1 MYSSPTQ
8 VQTSTHVWAAD
19 ILNMVWACR
28 HTDVSTHARPRPR
41 PAPTPIFFFFF
52 FGGGRDDDD
61 DGGCDDDDACAGS
74 THVSMRQARSKHI
87 SVKRE
92 DAHLVPVEE
101 SPLRIADGREEEAPA
116 RRRGLTHL
124 GLEPRLS
131 HIQRAHLMG
140 AESRSLH
147 ARKSGRGRSRVSAPG
162 RLGRSPPARG
172 TGARHRLAL
181 AAASAPRSDAADIA
195 LLCRS
200 WQRDCKEDC
209 KKCPREMFLFWVNW
223 AWCRTLALSHR
234 YHKCVVT
241 RV

>member
-1 MYSSPTQ
+1 MPTHGR
-8 VQTSTHVWAAD
+8 VY
-19 ILNMVWACR
+19 
-28 HTDVSTHARPRPR
+28 ARPRPR

-147 ARKSGRGRSRVSAPG
+147 ARKTVAGAPAFRLLAVSAALRP
-162 RLGRSPPARG
+162 LGARG
-172 TGARHRLAL
+172 HGTASRSQQPRPHARMRPTSPCAVSLL
-181 AAASAPRSDAADIA
+181 AARLRGGLQKVPEGNVPFLGELGVVSDTYASPQVPQMRGYAQTVSGTGPP
-195 LLCRS
+195 L
-200 WQRDCKEDC
+200 
-209 KKCPREMFLFWVNW
+209 
-223 AWCRTLALSHR
+223 
-234 YHKCVVT
+234 
-241 RV
+241 